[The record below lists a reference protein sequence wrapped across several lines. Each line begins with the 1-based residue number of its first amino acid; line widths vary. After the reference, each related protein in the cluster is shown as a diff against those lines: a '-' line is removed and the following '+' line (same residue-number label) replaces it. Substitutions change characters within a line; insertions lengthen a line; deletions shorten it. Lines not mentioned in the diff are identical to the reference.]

1 MKVNGS
7 IIKKKNNEQIIF
19 LNGALPYAKPK
30 KFSKLK
36 VKGLRYS
43 VRLNLRIKI
52 R

>member
-1 MKVNGS
+1 LV
-7 IIKKKNNEQIIF
+7 F
-19 LNGALPYAKPK
+19 AKPF

-36 VKGLRYS
+36 LEGLRYS